1 MISDIKM
8 NLEDELDIDFDVLAK
23 QEETELILQLDEL
36 GIILT

>member
-1 MISDIKM
+1 M